1 MKAVIC
7 AAGFGTRLK
16 QNIPKA
22 MAMVNGKR
30 IIDYQINALKNYEE
44 IFVVVGFR
52 SNLIVDHLK
61 KNNKIKFILNSDLDL
76 GIMHT
81 MRLISRVI
89 DELALIIDGD
99 IIFNDEIPL
108 FSHEFI
114 GINAPVYQNLAVVE
128 ADKKNISVGSKELDQ
143 ESANIFCTNPSKH
156 DWNTV
161 SIFETLTR
169 SLPKPFLRFDSYKI
183 ITPEDKNAAY
193 TWLTKFSNSNLKI
206 NQ

>member
-16 QNIPKA
+16 QNVPKA

-30 IIDYQINALKNYEE
+30 IIDYQIKALKNYEE
-44 IFVVVGFR
+44 IYVVVGFR
-52 SNLIVDHLK
+52 SNLIIDHLK
-61 KNNKIKFILNSDLDL
+61 KNNSIKFILNNDLDL

-81 MRLISRVI
+81 MRMISKEI
-89 DELALIIDGD
+89 DELALILDGD

-114 GINAPVYQNLAVVE
+114 GISAPIYQNQADAV
-128 ADKKNISVGSKELDQ
+128 ADKRNVSVGSKELDK
-143 ESANIFCTNPSKH
+143 ESASIFCTNPSKH

-161 SIFETLTR
+161 SIHETLLR
-169 SLPKPFLRFDSYKI
+169 SLPKPFLRFDSFKI
-183 ITPEDKNAAY
+183 ITPSDKNDAY